1 MSRTAQRPARL
12 QAPAM
17 ALILVALSGLA
28 SLQARADDDF
38 IVYSPYVVQDQ
49 FEVELRGVQFRD
61 SDSALNTTRDYELS
75 VSHAFTGWWRPEVYL
90 GAFERTPADGN
101 HLLGYEFENT
111 FQFTDPGEYWL
122 DLGFLGSYE
131 HRGRPGDVS
140 KVEFGPL
147 LQKRSGRFDQRLNF
161 IWEKQLG
168 SGAESKYEFRTSYA
182 INYKIESAF
191 APGLEVYL
199 RPADNSYSV
208 GPVING
214 EIASTQGNEFEYRFG
229 VVFGVNPGA
238 PNQVF
243 MAQLEYEF
251 F

>member
-1 MSRTAQRPARL
+1 MSGTARRSARL
-12 QAPAM
+12 QAPGI
-17 ALILVALSGLA
+17 ALTLLALNGLVSAP
-28 SLQARADDDF
+28 ARADDDF
-38 IVYSPYVVQDQ
+38 IVYSPYVVKDQ
-49 FEVELRGVQFRD
+49 SEVELRGIQFRD
-61 SDSALNTTRDYELS
+61 SDPTFNTTLDYELS
-75 VSHAFTGWWRPEVYL
+75 VSHAFNDWWRPEVYL

-111 FQFTDPGEYWL
+111 FQLTDPGEYWL
-122 DLGFLGSYE
+122 DAGFLASYE

-140 KVEFGPL
+140 RLEFGPL
-147 LQKRSGRFDQRLNF
+147 LEKRSDRFDQRLNL

-168 SGAESKYEFRTSYA
+168 SGADGKYEFRSSYA
-182 INYKIESAF
+182 LSYKIESAF
-191 APGLEVYL
+191 APGFEVYL
-199 RPADNSYSV
+199 RPADNSYSI

-214 EIASTQGNEFEYRFG
+214 EIASAQGNEFEYRFG